1 MLSKQIKQAYIKT
14 TITVSLITLIMLSLY
29 SVSAVLFRL
38 DIVILLIVFIFILMG
53 FTAFFSVMFIKLS
66 SRFLNQTVHVI
77 KADIIQIHDDTLNQL
92 SFGQHATIFEQERF
106 IKEEIFTIRAYNFK
120 YACITDQND
129 IRYVISTDD
138 IEVHRD

>member
-14 TITVSLITLIMLSLY
+14 IITVSLITLSMLSLY

-53 FTAFFSVMFIKLS
+53 LTAFFSVMFIKLT

-106 IKEEIFTIRAYNFK
+106 IKEEIFTILAYNFK

>member
-53 FTAFFSVMFIKLS
+53 LTAFFSVTFIKLS

-77 KADIIQIHDDTLNQL
+77 KADIIQIHEDTLNQL

-106 IKEEIFTIRAYNFK
+106 KKEEIFTIRAYSFK

-129 IRYVISTDD
+129 VRYVISTDD

>member
-14 TITVSLITLIMLSLY
+14 IITVSLITLSMLSLY
-29 SVSAVLFRL
+29 IVSAVLFRL

-53 FTAFFSVMFIKLS
+53 LTAFFSVTFIKLS
-66 SRFLNQTVHVI
+66 SRFLNQIVHVI
-77 KADIIQIHDDTLNQL
+77 KADIIEIHDETLNQL
-92 SFGQHATIFEQERF
+92 SFGQHATIFKQERF